1 MRVCAVSIFCCC
13 GINHHRSSSL
23 ERHPFVTSQV
33 PGVGREHVR
42 REGASLLRCPL
53 GPGPPLTGASSGPPV
68 LVGSVSSMSYD
79 WAACS
84 FPMFSLGAALSPGG
98 CLLSSRATPGPTVWE
113 LASAASPGGSL
124 GCDGAS
130 PDAA

>member
-33 PGVGREHVR
+33 PGVAS
-42 REGASLLRCPL
+42 GACAQGGGFSAQVSA
-53 GPGPPLTGASSGPPV
+53 GAGAPSDWGLFRAAG
-68 LVGSVSSMSYD
+68 LVGSVSSTSYD

-84 FPMFSLGAALSPGG
+84 FPMFSLGATLSPGG